1 MNAKIGNGW
10 SKLQGFSLVKGYFK
24 TTIFFLV
31 KEATV
36 FGLLLRAQLRL
47 ISRRWR
53 KCKSHDTPEFS

>member
-36 FGLLLRAQLRL
+36 FGLLLRAVMTYL
-47 ISRRWR
+47 
-53 KCKSHDTPEFS
+53 KKMEKM